1 MQRNSS
7 SWKNMHELLNA
18 AHASRIC
25 YVPRNRAEAQLL
37 QRHMVKGEVVQPF
50 PRMYALKSLWEKL
63 KPNEREL
70 FIMRAYAELHPEATF
85 CSTSAAL
92 AHGLPVS
99 YAQLGKLHVR
109 ASVGKSMASGVQ
121 LVRHGACETPVEIVD
136 GMRVENIV
144 QATVD
149 ATRMGSFEDGL
160 VIADAFLSRCN
171 EERVFLE
178 EAVQELAQGRRGIE
192 MAREVARYADR
203 RAESGG
209 ESFARGVMIREGIM
223 PTDLQKSFADPL
235 DNRKS
240 IRVDFVFELRSGEMV
255 LGEFDGKIKYTDEQL
270 LAGKDSIEVILD
282 ERKRESRLSM
292 YRAPIVRFGWKEVR
306 EPGELKRMLATAGVT
321 SKTLLPKDYRR
332 TAWRGSEGMGLV
344 RL

>member
-1 MQRNSS
+1 MQRKSS
-7 SWKNMHELLNA
+7 SWKNMQEHLSA
-18 AHASRIC
+18 AHADQIC
-25 YVPRNRAEAQLL
+25 YVPRDRAEVQLL

-50 PRMYALKSLWEKL
+50 PHMYALKSPWEKL

-99 YAQLGKLHVR
+99 YSQLGRLHVR
-109 ASVGKSMASGVQ
+109 VPAGRSTAGGIRLA
-121 LVRHGACETPVEIVD
+121 RYGACETPVEIVD

-171 EERVFLE
+171 EERSYLE
-178 EAVQELAQGRRGIE
+178 EAVQNLARGRKGIE
-192 MAREVARYADR
+192 MAREVARYADY

-209 ESFARGVMIREGIM
+209 ESFARAVMIREGIM

-235 DNRKS
+235 DKRKS

-255 LGEFDGKIKYTDEQL
+255 LGEFDGKIKYTDKQL
-270 LAGKDSIEVILD
+270 LEGKDSIDVILD

-292 YRAPIVRFGWKEVR
+292 YRTPIVRFGWKEVR
-306 EPGELKRMLATAGVT
+306 EPGELKRMLAAAGVT
-321 SKTLLPKDYRR
+321 SETLLPKDYRQ